1 MISLNEIGKRFR
13 AVWEIALGDKSKLR
27 LLDTSSAGFK
37 ASFQAI
43 LVALIPSFLGW
54 ILIAQHIHAMPD
66 DFNRT
71 NILLKA
77 AFIDLCRWIVPL
89 MLIIAASGLFGIRDR
104 IIPFV
109 IAYNWGK
116 AFLEWL
122 GVPLIVLKLIFP
134 HAYVFHWLF
143 DNFLLVM
150 SIYIIYRLFQ
160 AALDKTIGYMLPFI
174 ILYMI
179 ISASV
184 LIISLEIVGWPVF
197 SIRAG

>member
-13 AVWEIALGDKSKLR
+13 AVWEIALGDNSKLR
-27 LLDTSSAGFK
+27 LLDISSAGFK

-43 LVALIPSFLGW
+43 LIALIPSFLGW
-54 ILIAQHIHAMPD
+54 ILVAQNINAMPD

-122 GVPLIVLKLIFP
+122 GVPLIVLELIFP
-134 HAYVFHWLF
+134 RAHAFHWLF
-143 DNFLLVM
+143 NNFLLVI

-174 ILYMI
+174 ILYII

-197 SIRAG
+197 P

>member
-1 MISLNEIGKRFR
+1 MISLNEIGNRFR
-13 AVWEIALGDKSKLR
+13 AVWEIALGDNSKLC
-27 LLDTSSAGFK
+27 LLDISSAGFK

-54 ILIAQHIHAMPD
+54 VLITQNIAAMPD

-77 AFIDLCRWIVPL
+77 AFIDLCRWVVPL

-134 HAYVFHWLF
+134 RAYVFHWLF
-143 DNFLLVM
+143 DNCLLVI
-150 SIYIIYRLFQ
+150 SVYITYRLFQ

-174 ILYMI
+174 ILYII

-184 LIISLEIVGWPVF
+184 LIISLEMVGWPVF
-197 SIRAG
+197 STRAG

>member
-1 MISLNEIGKRFR
+1 MISLNEIGNRFR
-13 AVWEIALGDKSKLR
+13 AVWDIALGDNSKLR
-27 LLDTSSAGFK
+27 LLDISSAGFK

-43 LVALIPSFLGW
+43 LVGLIPLFLGW
-54 ILIAQHIHAMPD
+54 VLIAQNIAAMPD

-71 NILLKA
+71 GVLLKA

-122 GVPLIVLKLIFP
+122 GAPLTALKLIFP
-134 HAYVFHWLF
+134 HAYLFHWFF
-143 DNFLLVM
+143 DNVLLVISM
-150 SIYIIYRLFQ
+150 YIIYRLFQ
-160 AALDKTIGYMLPFI
+160 AALDKTISYMLPFI
-174 ILYMI
+174 ILYII